1 MNMRGL
7 LAVVIAASMCAAG
20 CGDDSPS
27 GPSGPS
33 DPTFT
38 AELLPSNEVPPVTNE
53 DSTGRGTV
61 TVTLTNITRDASQ
74 NITAATANFTV
85 TMTGFPAGTELTG
98 AHIHGGRVGV
108 NSGVLVNTGITR
120 GDVTLANGSGNFTR
134 TATTSAT
141 GSFTT
146 TVAQNM
152 LNDPA
157 GFYFNVHTTRNTGG
171 AIRNQLTRVQ

>member
-1 MNMRGL
+1 MKGL

-61 TVTLTNITRDASQ
+61 NVVLNVTRDANQ
-74 NITAATANFTV
+74 AITAATANFTV
-85 TMTGFPAGTELTG
+85 TLTGFPAGTQLTG
-98 AHIHGGRVGV
+98 AHIHGGRAGT
-108 NSGVLVNTGITR
+108 NSGVLVNTGITL
-120 GDVTLANGSGNFTR
+120 GEVTLANGSGTFTR